1 MKQVTDTKGHII
13 KKWIWQIVLFL
24 LIAAIMASCYGSKG
38 YYAGTYRI
46 KSLQGDTATFR
57 GIRGTY
63 IINGKKAKIGLK
75 IHLYGINDSTKVN
88 VVRIK

>member
-1 MKQVTDTKGHII
+1 MKY

-24 LIAAIMASCYGSKG
+24 VIAAIMASCYGSKG

-57 GIRGTY
+57 GTK
-63 IINGKKAKIGLK
+63 GKYLIHAKNLKIGLK